1 MVFTRGHLPHFGK
14 ASFDDIASDLS
25 EVIEKGKT
33 IYQLSP
39 KPAINQELLSISTI
53 LFL

>member
-1 MVFTRGHLPHFGK
+1 LGK

-25 EVIEKGKT
+25 EVLEKAKS

-39 KPAINQELLSISTI
+39 KSAINQESLLLSIFF
-53 LFL
+53 FL